1 MNLATMISVPDQKQ
15 SKERV
20 TVILSMSERN
30 RICSL
35 ETHKQT
41 RKKNKAIRVKNIL
54 PKFLLNTFEY

>member
-20 TVILSMSERN
+20 TLILSMSEKN

-35 ETHKQT
+35 EANKQT
-41 RKKNKAIRVKNIL
+41 RKKIKPL
-54 PKFLLNTFEY
+54 G